1 MKRIPTSG
9 LRILKPHTNKCS
21 IFSAL
26 LSLNLLAAC
35 GSNQAGQ
42 APNQSNIDSVNIE
55 QTPIENQRAIGLC
68 WAYATVA
75 LVESNHKV
83 THNNASINLSE
94 EALGFYRM
102 AETFAAV
109 SNAAANV
116 DEIVEYLKLDSFEG
130 GLVKSTKAEESVVPD
145 ALQLIQKYGLVP
157 ESQWNIKFT
166 NSQATKT
173 FVTKIKSR
181 FLSYIQTKSDGIK
194 STPEQ
199 IIQHVMISPDTFKS
213 APPTQFNYNGTLIS
227 ATGFAREK
235 LGFKTEQFEAL
246 SADNEVQLDS
256 LIAAVKRAL
265 ARGLSV
271 PIGFPVN
278 FDRLHR
284 GSFSGKG
291 ANVSNPSDFLR
302 EGGHAVLITDF
313 VNNNGVKGAISATE
327 LGAEI
332 QKPSSELD
340 FFVIKNSWGLA
351 AQNNESGSIV
361 SGSADGYYT
370 MDRSFLIGSANVQK
384 ILSVV
389 VPSDIALNPYK
400 QVEINSV
407 VTRH

>member
-1 MKRIPTSG
+1 MKCIPTSG
-9 LRILKPHTNKCS
+9 LRILKPKATRCS

-26 LSLNLLAAC
+26 FSLNLLAAC

-42 APNQSNIDSVNIE
+42 LPNQSNIDSVNIE

-75 LVESNHKV
+75 LVESNYKV
-83 THNNASINLSE
+83 KHNSASINLSE

-109 SNAAANV
+109 SNAADNI

-130 GLVKSTKAEESVVPD
+130 GLVKSTQKEGVVPD

-181 FLSYIQTKSDGIK
+181 FLNYIQSKSGGIK

-199 IIQHVMISPDTFKS
+199 IIQHVMVSQDTFKI

-227 ATGFAREK
+227 ATSFAREK
-235 LGFKTEQFEAL
+235 LEFKSEQFEAL
-246 SADNEVQLDS
+246 SADNEEQLNT

-278 FDRLHR
+278 FNRLHR
-284 GSFSGKG
+284 GAFSGKG

-313 VNNNGVKGAISATE
+313 VNNNGTKGAISATE
-327 LGAEI
+327 LAAEI

-340 FFVIKNSWGLA
+340 FFVLKNSWGLA
-351 AQNNESGSIV
+351 AQNNESGSTV
-361 SGSADGYYT
+361 SGSVDGYYT

-389 VPSDIALNPYK
+389 VPSDIALNPYR

-407 VTRH
+407 VTRN